1 MAKLVSFGSVNVDL
15 SARVQ
20 QLPRPGET
28 VAAQALDITLGGK
41 GANQA
46 VAAALSADEHTSVA
60 MVATLGNDS
69 FADFAEQQLQSYKV
83 DTTNV
88 QRSASSPTGIALINV
103 DAAAENCI
111 TVAAGANAQ
120 LRADSCLAL
129 LGAAQA
135 LLLQL
140 ETPLPQVLALAQAAA
155 KQPLLTILDPA
166 PAQQLPE
173 DLLRA
178 VDVLTPN
185 ETEAATL
192 LGRSG
197 EPMAMA
203 QELHALGA
211 RQVIVKCSAAGI
223 AYAGELGN
231 GSLPAFA
238 VDSVDSVAAGDAFNG
253 ALAAALVAGFEFIEA
268 LRFASAAGALATTKA
283 GAAQAMASRAEIQN
297 LLSQYG

>member
-46 VAAALSADEHTSVA
+46 VAAALSADDHTSVA

-69 FADFAEQQLQSYKV
+69 FADFAEQQLQRYKV

-88 QRSASSPTGIALINV
+88 QRSASSPTGMALINV

-129 LGAAQA
+129 LGVAQA

-140 ETPLPQVLALAQAAA
+140 ETPLAQVLALAQAAA
-155 KQPLLTILDPA
+155 KRPLLTILDPA
-166 PAQQLPE
+166 PAQELPE
-173 DLLRA
+173 ELLLA
-178 VDVLTPN
+178 VDILTPN
-185 ETEAATL
+185 ETEAAIL

-203 QELHALGA
+203 QELHDRGA

-253 ALAAALVAGFEFIEA
+253 ALAAALVAGVEFTQA

-283 GAAQAMASRAEIQN
+283 GAAQAMASCAEIHN

>member
-20 QLPRPGET
+20 QMPRPGET
-28 VAAQALDITLGGK
+28 VAAQALGITLGGK

-69 FADFAEQQLQSYKV
+69 FADFAEQQLQRYKV

-88 QRSASSPTGIALINV
+88 QRSANSPTGMALINV

-140 ETPLPQVLALAQAAA
+140 ETPLAQVLALAQAAA
-155 KQPLLTILDPA
+155 KRPLLTILDPA
-166 PAQQLPE
+166 PAQELPE
-173 DLLRA
+173 ELLLA
-178 VDVLTPN
+178 VDILTPN
-185 ETEAATL
+185 ETEAAIL
-192 LGRSG
+192 LGKSG

-203 QELHALGA
+203 QELHDRGA

-223 AYAGELGN
+223 AYVGELGN

-253 ALAAALVAGFEFIEA
+253 ALAAALVAGVEFTQA

-283 GAAQAMASRAEIQN
+283 GAAQAMASCAEIHN

>member
-46 VAAALSADEHTSVA
+46 VAAALSADENTSVA

-83 DTTNV
+83 DTTNM
-88 QRSASSPTGIALINV
+88 QRSASSPTGMALINV

-129 LGAAQA
+129 LGTAQA

-140 ETPLPQVLALAQAAA
+140 ETPLAQVLALAQAAA

-173 DLLRA
+173 ELLRA
-178 VDVLTPN
+178 VDIITPN

-203 QELHALGA
+203 QELHDRGA

-223 AYAGELGN
+223 AYVGGLGR
-231 GSLPAFA
+231 GSLSAFA

-253 ALAAALVAGFEFIEA
+253 ALAAALVAGVGFSQA

-297 LLSQYG
+297 LLSSYG

>member
-46 VAAALSADEHTSVA
+46 VAAALSADEYTSVA

-69 FADFAEQQLQSYKV
+69 FADFAERQLQSHKV

-88 QRSASSPTGIALINV
+88 QRSASSPTGMALINV

-129 LGAAQA
+129 LGTAQA

-140 ETPLPQVLALAQAAA
+140 ETPLAQVLALAQAAA

-178 VDVLTPN
+178 VDILTPN

-203 QELHALGA
+203 QELHSRGA

-253 ALAAALVAGFEFIEA
+253 ALAAALVAGVGFSQA

-297 LLSQYG
+297 LLSSHG